1 MIWTMYRNIRKNKFS
16 YPVYSWSTP
25 HFEFTSKSWDW
36 SFFSKILSKNFF
48 GGQMSATSFLE
59 SSMKVNIEY
68 RFSINSFR
76 MGKMHRGQQTCMI
89 LSNIFIS
96 HSEHYCLIL
105 SKNYQKSDNLQY
117 NMLDCWDEWL
127 IDQVSDV
134 QIIIFFHNFLQNSLQ
149 KLLQFILLSFFT
161 NLQK

>member
-1 MIWTMYRNIRKNKFS
+1 MKILSKVITYFENNLWFELGIEIFVKTNFLTR
-16 YPVYSWSTP
+16 STSGPP
-25 HFEFTSKSWDW
+25 HILSLLLNHETD
-36 SFFSKILSKNFF
+36 FFFKILSKNFF

-105 SKNYQKSDNLQY
+105 SKNYQDFYPIQGAI
-117 NMLDCWDEWL
+117 WAEA
-127 IDQVSDV
+127 
-134 QIIIFFHNFLQNSLQ
+134 QITVPGS
-149 KLLQFILLSFFT
+149 
-161 NLQK
+161 